1 MYVTI
6 LLLHVKMMKSS
17 FLDKNVLEFG
27 FGEWNCIK
35 GFIFNTVHEI
45 IIMILTILRYMKF
58 ISTIRHKISIY
69 PQKLAT

>member
-17 FLDKNVLEFG
+17 FWGKNVLEFG

-35 GFIFNTVHEI
+35 DFIFNTVHEI
-45 IIMILTILRYMKF
+45 YTDDF
-58 ISTIRHKISIY
+58 SNISTYR
-69 PQKLAT
+69 QKTTKQKEPTL

>member
-17 FLDKNVLEFG
+17 FSGKNMLEFG

-45 IIMILTILRYMKF
+45 YIDDF
-58 ISTIRHKISIY
+58 FNISTIQHEISTY
-69 PQKLAT
+69 RQKMTKQKEPTL

>member
-17 FLDKNVLEFG
+17 FWWKNILEFG

-35 GFIFNTVHEI
+35 DFSFNTVHEI
-45 IIMILTILRYMKF
+45 YIDDFSNISF
-58 ISTIRHKISIY
+58 IT
-69 PQKLAT
+69 

>member
-1 MYVTI
+1 MYVTL

-17 FLDKNVLEFG
+17 FWGKNVLEFG

-58 ISTIRHKISIY
+58 ISTIFQIY
-69 PQKLAT
+69 RS